1 MTGSD
6 TCLPISSYAP
16 AHARTRKRNNRK
28 CASGTVTR
36 QEPAPFAKPTR
47 AGLTQ
52 ELIEAYEWALALG
65 DTDAAVDV
73 VLGIAELNG
82 LLIDSVEIQYEIQAT
97 LAELERT

>member
-28 CASGTVTR
+28 CASGTITR
-36 QEPAPFAKPTR
+36 QEPAPFTRPTR

-52 ELIEAYEWALALG
+52 ELIEAYEWALTLRDA
-65 DTDAAVDV
+65 DAAVYA
-73 VLGIAELNG
+73 VLAIAELNG
-82 LLIDSVEIQYEIQAT
+82 ILIDSVEIQYEIQAT
-97 LAELERT
+97 LAQIEKA